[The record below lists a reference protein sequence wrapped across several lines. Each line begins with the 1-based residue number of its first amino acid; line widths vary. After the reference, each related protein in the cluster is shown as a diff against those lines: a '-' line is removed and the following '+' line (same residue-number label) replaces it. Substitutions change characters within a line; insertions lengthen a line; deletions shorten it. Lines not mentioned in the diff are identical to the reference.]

1 MALLNFA
8 NTYAEVSD
16 RLTLPPAT
24 SGDYVQLVFTKDGHI
39 ITHGTDY
46 TPTFSKGVRGLV
58 PGSTGKKT
66 EFIRGNGQ
74 WLEITTLDLPMAVS
88 IADAITNNTT
98 NTTLL
103 TTQQIIDYVNNS
115 FVANDA
121 MRYKGTINYANEV
134 YTTTTSAGSV
144 NSFPTKCNI
153 GDTYRITSKGRYAG
167 QECSAGDLLIC
178 IKDGTGS
185 GLNTSTYWTAIEA
198 NINGEVRH
206 SVNGTS
212 IFTYSSSLNTF
223 NIYAPTTSGT
233 QKQVLLSNGNSAPT
247 WANQNSLI
255 AGDIISSAKK
265 ALLTAVSQSTTGVIS
280 VTVGGTTKTSAA
292 ASGTWGINITGQAN
306 RVANALATGAGLS
319 MGLTSGVA
327 NTFDGAAARTLALMP
342 ATVSTIGGVIV
353 DSDSESGKKTISVT
367 PTGSIYLDK
376 DNIINALG
384 YLPGNAASNYT
395 TIVGSADTSTANV
408 TTDTANPYFN
418 LVSGEGEASTVA
430 GTLRLLGAGKIL
442 VSGASGNITVSLG
455 EADANNYGGIKIG
468 YSETGKNYAVKMSGG
483 RAYVTV
489 PWANTTY
496 GLATAS
502 KDGLVPKFDAL
513 GTGALAAGSWVLS
526 KLANGV
532 YDWFALPATAFTD
545 TWRDITISGASI
557 GNKTLNFVPSGDV
570 YLQTDSNGD
579 NIQDISFG
587 LSWYNISD
595 KKYEIA

>member
-1 MALLNFA
+1 
-8 NTYAEVSD
+8 
-16 RLTLPPAT
+16 
-24 SGDYVQLVFTKDGHI
+24 
-39 ITHGTDY
+39 
-46 TPTFSKGVRGLV
+46 
-58 PGSTGKKT
+58 
-66 EFIRGNGQ
+66 
-74 WLEITTLDLPMAVS
+74 
-88 IADAITNNTT
+88 
-98 NTTLL
+98 
-103 TTQQIIDYVNNS
+103 
-115 FVANDA
+115 
-121 MRYKGTINYANEV
+121 MRYKGTINYANGV

-144 NSFPTKCNI
+144 DSFPTKCDI
-153 GDTYRITSKGRYAG
+153 GDTYRITSAGTYAG
-167 QECSAGDLLIC
+167 EKCSNGDLLIC

-198 NINGEVRH
+198 NINGEVKH

-247 WANQNSLI
+247 WADQNSLI

-280 VTVGGTTKTSAA
+280 VTVGGTTMSSAA
-292 ASGTWGINITGQAN
+292 ATGTWAINITGQAN

-327 NTFDGAAARTLALMP
+327 NTFNGAAARTLALMP
-342 ATVSTIGGVIV
+342 ATASTIGGVIV
-353 DSDSESGKKTISVT
+353 DSDSVNKTISVT
-367 PTGSIYLDK
+367 PTGSIFLTDT
-376 DNIINALG
+376 NIINALG
-384 YLPGNAASNYT
+384 YVPGNASSNYT

-408 TTDTANPYFN
+408 TTNTANPYFN
-418 LVSGEGEASTVA
+418 LVSIEGNASTVA

-545 TWRDITISGASI
+545 TWRDITINGASI
-557 GNKTLNFVPSGDV
+557 GKKILNFVPTGDV

-595 KKYEIA
+595 KKYETA

>member
-46 TPTFSKGVRGLV
+46 TPNFSAGVRGLV

-74 WLEITTLDLPMAVS
+74 WLEITTSDLPMAASV
-88 IADAITNNTT
+88 ADAIAKNTT
-98 NTTLL
+98 STTLL

-121 MRYKGTINYANEV
+121 MRYKGTISYADGV

-144 NSFPTKCNI
+144 ASFPTKCDI
-153 GDTYRITSKGRYAG
+153 GDTYRITSVGTYAG
-167 QECSAGDLLIC
+167 QKCSAGDLLIC

-185 GLNTSTYWTAIEA
+185 GLNVATYWTAVEA
-198 NINGEVRH
+198 NINGEVKH

-223 NIYAPTTSGT
+223 NIYAPTTGGV
-233 QKQVLLSNGNSAPT
+233 QNQVLLSNGSSAPT
-247 WANQNSLI
+247 WANQSALTV
-255 AGDIISSAKK
+255 GDIVDSAKK

-327 NTFDGAAARTLALMP
+327 NTFDGATARTLVLMP

-353 DSDSESGKKTISVT
+353 DSESAKKTISVT
-367 PTGSIYLDK
+367 PAGSIYLDK

-384 YLPGNAASNYT
+384 YLPGNASSNYT
-395 TIVGSADTSTANV
+395 TIVGSAVTSTANV
-408 TTDTANPYFN
+408 IAATTNPYFN
-418 LVSGEGEASTVA
+418 LVSVADGASTVT
-430 GTLRLLGAGKIL
+430 GTLRLVGAGKIS
-442 VSGASGNITVSLG
+442 VSGTSGNITVSLG
-455 EADANNYGGIKIG
+455 EADADNYGGIKIG
-468 YSETGKNYAVKMSGG
+468 YKEAGRNYAVKMSEGQ
-483 RAYVTV
+483 AYVTV
-489 PWANTTY
+489 PWANNTY

-502 KDGLVPKFDAL
+502 ADGLVPKFDAL

-545 TWRDITISGASI
+545 TWRDITINGTSI
-557 GNKTLNFVPSGDV
+557 GKKILNFVPTGDV

-595 KKYEIA
+595 KKYETA

>member
-16 RLTLPPAT
+16 RLNLTPAT

-46 TPTFSKGVRGLV
+46 TPTFSKDARGLV
-58 PGSTGKKT
+58 PSSTGKKT

-88 IADAITNNTT
+88 VADAITNNTT

-115 FVANDA
+115 FIANDA
-121 MRYKGTINYANEV
+121 MRYKGTISYANGV

-144 NSFPTKCNI
+144 DSFPTKCDI
-153 GDTYRITSKGRYAG
+153 GDTYRITSAGTYAG
-167 QECSAGDLLIC
+167 QKCSAGDLLIC

-185 GLNTSTYWTAIEA
+185 GLNVATYWTAIEA
-198 NINGEVRH
+198 NINGEVKH

-233 QKQVLLSNGNSAPT
+233 QKQVLLSNGNSAPI

-255 AGDIISSAKK
+255 AGDIIASAKK

-280 VTVGGTTKTSAA
+280 VTVGGTTMSSAA
-292 ASGTWGINITGQAN
+292 ATGTWAINITGQAN

-327 NTFDGAAARTLALMP
+327 NTFNGAAARTLALMP

-353 DSDSESGKKTISVT
+353 DSESVNKTISVT
-367 PTGSIYLDK
+367 PTGSIYLK
-376 DNIINALG
+376 KENIINALG
-384 YLPGNAASNYT
+384 YVPGNASFNYT
-395 TIVGSADTSTANV
+395 TIVGSATTSTANV

-418 LVSGEGEASTVA
+418 LVSVEGEVSTVA
-430 GTLRLLGAGKIL
+430 GTLRLLGAGKIS
-442 VSGASGNITVSLG
+442 VSGTSGNITVSLG

-502 KDGLVPKFDAL
+502 ANGLVPKFDAL

-545 TWRDITISGASI
+545 TWRDITINGTSI
-557 GNKTLNFVPSGDV
+557 GKKILNFVPTGDV

-595 KKYEIA
+595 KKYETA

>member
-8 NTYAEVSD
+8 NTYAEVSN
-16 RLTLPPAT
+16 RLDLTPAA

-46 TPTFSKGVRGLV
+46 TPNFSAGARGLV

-88 IADAITNNTT
+88 VADAITNNTT

-115 FVANDA
+115 FIANDA
-121 MRYKGTINYANEV
+121 MRYKGTISYANGV

-144 NSFPTKCNI
+144 DSFPTKCDI
-153 GDTYRITSKGRYAG
+153 GDTYRITSAGTYAE
-167 QECSAGDLLIC
+167 QKCSAGDLLIC

-185 GLNTSTYWTAIEA
+185 GLNVATYWTAIEA
-198 NINGEVRH
+198 NINGEVKH

-233 QKQVLLSNGNSAPT
+233 QNQVLLSNGNSAPI

-255 AGDIISSAKK
+255 AGDIIASAKK

-280 VTVGGTTKTSAA
+280 VTVGGTTMSSAA
-292 ASGTWGINITGQAN
+292 ATGTWAINITGQAN

-327 NTFDGAAARTLALMP
+327 NTFNGAAARTLALMP

-353 DSDSESGKKTISVT
+353 DSESVNKTISVT
-367 PTGSIYLDK
+367 PTGSIYLK
-376 DNIINALG
+376 KENIINALG
-384 YLPGNAASNYT
+384 YVPGNASSNYT
-395 TIVGSADTSTANV
+395 TIVGSAATSTADV

-418 LVSGEGEASTVA
+418 LVSVEGGVSTVT
-430 GTLRLLGAGKIL
+430 GTLRLLGAGKIS
-442 VSGASGNITVSLG
+442 VSGTSGNITVSLG

-468 YSETGKNYAVKMSGG
+468 YSETGKNYAVRMSGG

-502 KDGLVPKFDAL
+502 ADGLVPKFDAL

-545 TWRDITISGASI
+545 TWRDITINGASI

-570 YLQTDSNGD
+570 YLKTDSSGD

-595 KKYEIA
+595 KKYETA